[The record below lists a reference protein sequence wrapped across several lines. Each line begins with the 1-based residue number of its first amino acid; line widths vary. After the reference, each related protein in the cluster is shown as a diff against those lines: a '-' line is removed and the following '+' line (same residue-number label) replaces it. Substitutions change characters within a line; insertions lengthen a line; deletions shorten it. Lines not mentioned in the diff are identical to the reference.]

1 MSKRSKKKE
10 SLGEVIPLWKVQD
23 GDIRQQLRAELAARS
38 AGERLFD
45 GVLLSRLQGGASFV
59 TALVEANAAYPT
71 EALNPD
77 ADDLPD
83 IEAHYRYLLGWGW
96 R

>member
-10 SLGEVIPLWKVQD
+10 SSVEAIPLWKVQD

-45 GVLLSRLQGGASFV
+45 EVLLSRLQQGASFA
-59 TALVEANAAYPT
+59 TALAEANATHPT

-77 ADDLPD
+77 SDDLPD